1 MENLSKQL
9 TNEALKR
16 QNESLASIRKIATN
30 EAVKLEWYLIQ
41 LLPASKKRHIFKSVT
56 ELKSYLVDRLKNQ
69 TIKKIESLQKE
80 LVFNESLQEIESLT
94 ISVEWKKSQMWGNN
108 PNASTYVPGVGE
120 VCSGSIGG
128 YGYDKESTA
137 VANVLNQV
145 PQFRKLLF
153 DLKNKRSNY
162 KKSNREVFGYGAGY
176 GILPSFEGGVGV
188 SCYDRIFNNIGYK
201 FETVSSGKTFDVYR
215 VSKVTTKEQKR
226 KSTKLY
232 NYSN

>member
-16 QNESLASIRKIATN
+16 QNESLASIRKITTN
-30 EAVKLEWYLIQ
+30 EAGKLEWYLIQ
-41 LLPASKKRHIFKSVT
+41 LLPASKKRHTFESVT

-94 ISVEWKKSQMWGNN
+94 INVEWEKSKMWGNN
-108 PNASTYVPGVGE
+108 PNASAYVPNVGE

-128 YGYDKESTA
+128 CGYDKESTS
-137 VANVLNQV
+137 VAKVLNQV

-153 DLKNKRSNY
+153 ELKNKRSNC
-162 KKSNREVFGYGAGY
+162 KKQNREVFGYGAGY

-188 SCYDRIFNNIGYK
+188 NCYDRVFNAIGYK

-215 VSKVTTKEQKR
+215 VSKVTPKEQKR

-232 NYSN
+232 SYSN